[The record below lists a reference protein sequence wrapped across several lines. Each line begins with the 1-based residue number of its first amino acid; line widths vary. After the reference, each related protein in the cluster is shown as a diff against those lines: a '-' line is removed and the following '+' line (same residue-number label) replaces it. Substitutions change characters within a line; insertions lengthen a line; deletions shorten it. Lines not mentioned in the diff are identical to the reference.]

1 MELLGGMCGND
12 CENYPNCSK
21 KSALMEEIKA
31 YNGRKH
37 IAFEKSQ
44 GKQVSQEKKGH
55 HKL

>member
-31 YNGRKH
+31 YNGKKH